1 MSGEGMYG
9 NLMSYNNAMEKL
21 DRRMDYGMD
30 NGIDNNYL
38 ADRIKV
44 QSPLNPGGVL
54 IPAVVAAGAF
64 MAGKKHGSIPGVDDT
79 AYKEYITHEGF
90 MPYEQYLKE
99 VVPPD
104 NNYSKKVNFLGPMA
118 SANAGYDANLPS
130 NSYMGKDFLYGI
142 SPEASPV
149 LAVQDDAYFNR
160 IASSGDDRDRVINNN
175 NARADY
181 GGALSDYFMNPI
193 DNSTMYTN
201 PVDESVFDFNKP
213 TTIENVPSFIES
225 NIVNPTK
232 SIFSEY
238 IESFKRGLEAKK

>member
-21 DRRMDYGMD
+21 NRRMDYGMD
-30 NGIDNNYL
+30 DGIDNNYL

-44 QSPLNPGGVL
+44 QSPLNPRGVL
-54 IPAVVAAGAF
+54 VPAALATVAY
-64 MAGKKHGSIPGVDDT
+64 MAGKNSNKDS
-79 AYKEYITHEGF
+79 
-90 MPYEQYLKE
+90 
-99 VVPPD
+99 
-104 NNYSKKVNFLGPMA
+104 YSNIMEPELEATKPLGPMA

-130 NSYMGKDFLYGI
+130 NSYMGEDFLYGI
-142 SPEASPV
+142 SPENSPL

-201 PVDESVFDFNKP
+201 AVDKSVFDFNKP
-213 TTIENVPSFIES
+213 TTIENVPDFIES

-238 IESFKRGLEAKK
+238 IESFRKGLEAKK